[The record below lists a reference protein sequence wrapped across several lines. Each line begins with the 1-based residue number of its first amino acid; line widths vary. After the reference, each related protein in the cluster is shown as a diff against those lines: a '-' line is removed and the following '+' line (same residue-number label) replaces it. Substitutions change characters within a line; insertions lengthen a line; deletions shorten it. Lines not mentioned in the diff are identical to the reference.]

1 MNEGGYQQTNFIF
14 NLGSMFYTTT
24 VILLLYL
31 ITYAMDFFF
40 KKTDI
45 KIHQDQDEEKGL
57 GTKISIAAIWNEPP
71 NICFP

>member
-45 KIHQDQDEEKGL
+45 KIAKTL
-57 GTKISIAAIWNEPP
+57 IKKAK
-71 NICFP
+71 